1 MDKGYQSNELKVMD
15 WPFHG
20 FVSLSPALQ
29 YDVTSCGGALFIFS
43 MVMFTS
49 GLVMAFVLP
58 YHYVSDTTSS
68 IHHNQLGFT

>member
-1 MDKGYQSNELKVMD
+1 MD
-15 WPFHG
+15 WIA
-20 FVSLSPALQ
+20 FVFFSSPLQ

-58 YHYVSDTTSS
+58 YHYVSATNSS
-68 IHHNQLGFT
+68 IHHNQLGFASMETQRCIK